1 MLMLSALLVTC
12 IELLFFTLL
21 SISVWIMH
29 WSALFIHNSFNA
41 VTWNIAACANALFT
55 LYFTGT
61 LLHNTLNS
69 VHCSSPADQAPLD
82 EPHYAHS
89 NSHQLPNSY
98 DRCRSFCEEFVVLSP
113 KGQAALEAA
122 TKEQS
127 CTLRHMTRHLRVTA
141 SNVKRVPKRENTERL
156 NAFVHLEAKFHGKLR
171 HKIRAQIWGN
181 CTSSMFKKYRY
192 ISVAVRGASQHCA
205 SLAVSQPRWH
215 LWRWCSTWNKM
226 PNSHRVPV
234 FDTGR
239 EIWCQICAWW
249 SCALPKW

>member
-1 MLMLSALLVTC
+1 MLCLLYTLQV
-12 IELLFFTLL
+12 LFFTTRWILCTAAVLQIRHPWTSLTMHTAIVISFPTAMTVAGPFVKSLSCSLL
-21 SISVWIMH
+21 KVKQPLRLPPKSK
-29 WSALFIHNSFNA
+29 
-41 VTWNIAACANALFT
+41 AARF
-55 LYFTGT
+55 GIW
-61 LLHNTLNS
+61 
-69 VHCSSPADQAPLD
+69 Q
-82 EPHYAHS
+82 
-89 NSHQLPNSY
+89 
-98 DRCRSFCEEFVVLSP
+98 
-113 KGQAALEAA
+113 GI
-122 TKEQS
+122 
-127 CTLRHMTRHLRVTA
+127 LRVTA

-226 PNSHRVPV
+226 PNSHRVLV